1 MTDHLYTTV
10 DVVDGTIGE
19 FLLDEKTFSSLV
31 LVIFS

>member
-19 FLLDEKTFSSLV
+19 FLLDQKTV
-31 LVIFS
+31 LLWF